1 MTKKERCAVFMIVA
15 TLGNIVVTFALFFG
29 LVALYGATLG
39 QILKVKSAGIAILAC
54 IVLSIVGS
62 ALIYNRVLSSLRK
75 RPDLVEKYGLSKR

>member
-1 MTKKERCAVFMIVA
+1 MTAKERCAIFMIVA

-29 LVALYGATLG
+29 LLALYGATLG
-39 QILKVKSAGIAILAC
+39 QILKVRSAGPAILVC

-62 ALIYNRVLSSLRK
+62 AIVYNKVLGAIRK

>member
-1 MTKKERCAVFMIVA
+1 MTKKARCAVFMIVA
-15 TLGNIVVTFALFFG
+15 TVGNILVTFALFFG

-39 QILKVKSAGIAILAC
+39 QILKVKSAGAAILVC

-62 ALIYNRVLSSLRK
+62 AVIYNKVLGALRK

>member
-1 MTKKERCAVFMIVA
+1 MTAKERCAVFMIAA

-39 QILKVKSAGIAILAC
+39 QILKVKSAGIAILVC

-62 ALIYNRVLSSLRK
+62 AIIYNKVLGALRK
-75 RPDLVEKYGLSKR
+75 RPDLVKKYGLSKR